1 MTTSAS
7 DHRAHYCAR
16 QRRIKFSLF
25 MLALHYPP
33 ENPSWV
39 FDRDIARGRITDN
52 QPGAHA

>member
-1 MTTSAS
+1 MTTAAS